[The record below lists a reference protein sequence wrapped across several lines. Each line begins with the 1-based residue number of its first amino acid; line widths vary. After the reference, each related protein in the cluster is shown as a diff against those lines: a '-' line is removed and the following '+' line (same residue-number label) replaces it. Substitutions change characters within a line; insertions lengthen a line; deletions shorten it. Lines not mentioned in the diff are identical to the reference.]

1 MRVAVSVAAMMF
13 GLAANTAGA
22 GEPSAPLD
30 IERPMGDGMQSHT
43 LVVSGWIGAG
53 SADRLHDMLSYDI
66 RNGLTIDAIELNSA
80 GGDPVEAVRIGAL
93 IRTYAVTSPKGLAT
107 VVAPG
112 GVCEGACA
120 LAFLGGTIRRV
131 EDGGIYA
138 VSPVGD
144 DDVAGVVAARTDLSL
159 YARAPYLTA
168 EQIDLWHGAVAAG
181 DIDPFSGMIYADLD
195 VVREDTITSQ
205 ADRQD
210 NDEKRARLRAYNQLI
225 DALERGREYEL
236 PAYARNAEKA
246 YAASAVRLGAYVSS
260 MIGDTTLVTDVMLQ
274 PDNGAPQSRAQGYRQ
289 TVRRL
294 LHDANVGDDQL
305 SALLSVPEA
314 REAAQE
320 AHDTPMIGLN
330 GGALIRY
337 SVVTPPKP
345 VPFAAVSLPCSG
357 SAPSCRP
364 SGTGPAFR

>member
-1 MRVAVSVAAMMF
+1 MRVMESFAAMMF
-13 GLAANTAGA
+13 GLVATAAGA
-22 GEPSAPLD
+22 GEPSAPFD
-30 IERPMGDGMQSHT
+30 IQRPVIDSLQSHT

-53 SADRLHDMLSYDI
+53 SADRLHDTLSYDI
-66 RNGLTIDAIELNSA
+66 RNGLSIDTIELDSA
-80 GGDPVEAVRIGAL
+80 GGDPVEAERIGAL
-93 IRTYAVTSPKGLAT
+93 IRTYGVTSPRGLAT
-107 VVAPG
+107 VVAAG

-131 EDGGIYA
+131 EDGGVYA

-159 YARAPYLTA
+159 YARAPYLA
-168 EQIDLWHGAVAAG
+168 PEQIDLWHQAVAAG

-205 ADRQD
+205 ADRKD
-210 NDEKRARLRAYNQLI
+210 NDDKRARLRAYNQLI
-225 DALERGREYEL
+225 DALERGREFEL
-236 PAYARNAEKA
+236 PAYARSAEKL
-246 YAASAVRLGAYVSS
+246 YAASAVRLGAYVSN
-260 MIGDTTLVTDVMLQ
+260 MIGDTALVTDVMLQ

-294 LHDANVGDDQL
+294 LHDADVADDQL

-314 REAAQE
+314 HEAAEQ

-330 GGALIRY
+330 SAALMRY
-337 SVVTPPKP
+337 GVVTPSKP
-345 VPFAAVSLPCSG
+345 VPFAAASPPCSG
-357 SAPSCRP
+357 FAPSCRP
-364 SGTGPAFR
+364 